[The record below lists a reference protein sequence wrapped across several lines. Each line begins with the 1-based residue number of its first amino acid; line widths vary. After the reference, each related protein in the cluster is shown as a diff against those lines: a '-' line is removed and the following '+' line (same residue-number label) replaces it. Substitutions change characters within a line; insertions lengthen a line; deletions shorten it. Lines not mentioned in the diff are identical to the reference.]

1 MNLPEKGY
9 KRDFVIF
16 GYFLIVLTVLAVAGG
31 VIVKLLLPFI
41 AAWLVALLL
50 QPITERAIKKTSWSV
65 KCAGILVFSLVMILT
80 SAILF
85 LIFRRVYNELRSLN
99 IYIAENYENIASKA
113 VGFVK
118 STLDRFR
125 KTEAPE
131 SSYIYD
137 MLVDTVRS
145 SLSDL
150 TFKITESVGDFLAS
164 LPYFF
169 FALIIFVMSAF
180 YFCAD
185 FDGINRAILSL
196 VPSRIA
202 PSWKAL
208 RTKVLTSALK
218 YIKAYVILFLIT
230 FTALMIGFIIMGEKY
245 ATLLAASVALLDIL
259 PVIGVGTVLI
269 PWIIVLFALGQV
281 KKAVILT
288 IVCLIVMIG
297 RQVLEPHIVGVQLG
311 VHPLLTLVSV
321 FAGYKIFG
329 ILGFIIGPI
338 AIVIIKNLFELFFV
352 RRQNEDE
359 GKTSKKTGE

>member
-31 VIVKLLLPFI
+31 VIVKLLLPFV

-50 QPITERAIKKTSWSV
+50 QPITERAVKKTSWSV
-65 KCAGILVFSLVMILT
+65 KDAGILVFSLILILT

-85 LIFRRVYNELRSLN
+85 LIFRRLYNELRSLN
-99 IYIAENYENIASKA
+99 IYIAENYDSIASKA
-113 VGFVK
+113 VGFIK
-118 STLDRFR
+118 NILDRFHR
-125 KTEAPE
+125 TDAPE
-131 SSYIYD
+131 SGYIYD
-137 MLVDTVRS
+137 MLVETVRS

-150 TFKITESVGDFLAS
+150 TFRITESVGDFLTS

-169 FALIIFVMSAF
+169 FALIIFVMAAF

-196 VPSRIA
+196 VPRRIA

-230 FTALMIGFIIMGEKY
+230 FTVLMIGFVIMGEKY
-245 ATLLAASVALLDIL
+245 ATLLAATVALLDIL

-281 KKAVILT
+281 KKAIILT
-288 IVCLIVMIG
+288 FICLIVMIG

-338 AIVIIKNLFELFFV
+338 AIVIIKNLFELFLVSHGSKSERRPPKKV
-352 RRQNEDE
+352 RE
-359 GKTSKKTGE
+359 

>member
-16 GYFLIVLTVLAVAGG
+16 TYFLIVLTVLAVSGG
-31 VIVKLLLPFI
+31 VIVKLLLPFV

-50 QPITERAIKKTSWSV
+50 QPMIERAVKKTRWSV
-65 KCAGILVFSLVMILT
+65 KSAGILVFSLILILT

-85 LIFRRVYNELRSLN
+85 LVFRRLYNELRSLN

-113 VGFVK
+113 VGLIRSV
-118 STLDRFR
+118 LDRFR
-125 KTEAPE
+125 RSDTPDGG
-131 SSYIYD
+131 YIYD
-137 MLVDTVRS
+137 MMTETVRS

-150 TFKITESVGDFLAS
+150 TFRITDAVGDFLAS

-169 FALIIFVMSAF
+169 FALIIFIMAAF

-185 FDGINRAILSL
+185 FDGINRAILSV

-202 PSWKAL
+202 PSWRAL

-218 YIKAYVILFLIT
+218 YIRAYVILFLIT
-230 FTALMIGFIIMGEKY
+230 FVALLVGFALMGERY
-245 ATLLAASVALLDIL
+245 ATLLAALVALLDIL

-269 PWIIVLFALGQV
+269 PWIIVLFILGQV
-281 KKAVILT
+281 KKGIILT
-288 IVCLIVMIG
+288 VVCLVVMIG
-297 RQVLEPHIVGVQLG
+297 RQALEPYVVGTQLG

-338 AIVIIKNLFELFFV
+338 AIVIIKNLFELFFAKLV
-352 RRQNEDE
+352 LRDE
-359 GKTSKKTGE
+359 KSAKKTGG